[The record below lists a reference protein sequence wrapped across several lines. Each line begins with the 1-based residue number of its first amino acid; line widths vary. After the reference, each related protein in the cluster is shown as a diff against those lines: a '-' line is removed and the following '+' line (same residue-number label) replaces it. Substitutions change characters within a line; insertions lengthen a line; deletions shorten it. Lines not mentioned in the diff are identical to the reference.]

1 VTLTEISRGLTFTM
15 SVVTQLPPQSSFMQ
29 HNNYVDIRPPRRVI
43 VDPVLGEKDKFHP
56 AMAAEVLPELSL
68 TTKEKF
74 TEAKGIVESHLAQLG
89 DDIPNAGD
97 EIVVVPLGT
106 NSAISSRYRNG
117 DYSDFTLSSAID
129 LQTVSGQL
137 IQIPDWGDLLLD
149 AGEGTWGQMARYF
162 GTDPARPSNVWQAL
176 RRLKCIF
183 ISHAHADHHVGV
195 AKILAM
201 RKKVT
206 SLCFTITAW
215 SASDEYENSSIHHP
229 QSRSTLSQ
237 FYRSICTCASSPTW
251 KTSVYPIRRTRR
263 TASYPF

>member
-1 VTLTEISRGLTFTM
+1 M
-15 SVVTQLPPQSSFMQ
+15 SVVTRLPPQSSFMQ
-29 HNNYVDIRPPRRVI
+29 PNDYVEIRPSRRVI
-43 VDPVLGEKDKFHP
+43 VDPVFGEKDRFHS
-56 AMAAEVLPELSL
+56 AMAAEVPPELSL

-74 TEAKGIVESHLAQLG
+74 TKAKGIVGSHLAKLG
-89 DDIPNAGD
+89 DGVPNIGD
-97 EIVVVPLGT
+97 ELVVVPLGT

-117 DYSDFTLSSAID
+117 DYSSVTLFSVID

-137 IQIPDWGDLLLD
+137 IQIPDWGDFLLD

-183 ISHAHADHHVGV
+183 ISHAHADHHVGL

-206 SLCFTITAW
+206 LLCLTITMW
-215 SASDEYENSSIHHP
+215 PASNEYTNSSTRHL
-229 QSRSTLSQ
+229 QSRFTLSQ
-237 FYRSICTCASSPTW
+237 FYRSTCTCASSPTW
-251 KTSVYPIRRTRR
+251 KTLVYPIRWTRR